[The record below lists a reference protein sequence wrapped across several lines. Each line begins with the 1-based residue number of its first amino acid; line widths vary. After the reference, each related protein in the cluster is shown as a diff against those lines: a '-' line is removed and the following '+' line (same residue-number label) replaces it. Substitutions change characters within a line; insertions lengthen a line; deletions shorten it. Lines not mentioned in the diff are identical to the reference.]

1 MGKIALMV
9 SREEMIYQAHNILQE
24 KKYEIQEMKVVRT
37 EDTVLEARQ
46 MIAGG
51 ATIIIARGLQASL
64 IKQYTDIPV
73 VEIVIT
79 AQEMG
84 LLVTRAKQILRKPRP
99 RIAVVGFKNMFSDM
113 TYFDALY
120 DIELRAWY
128 ASGGQSLHEVAS
140 AAVADGAE
148 LIIGGDTA
156 VEAASAAG
164 VPSLFLSTTEDSI
177 RTAFSV
183 AERMDFAMETEKR
196 NAAQMETLLDYST
209 NGVMRLDGEG
219 KILSSNPMMEQV
231 TGKEEREV
239 AGKLL
244 WEVFPETEEEGL
256 KRALDTG
263 EENYSCFLRIGNG
276 AFLADL
282 APIVVENRVEG
293 AVFTCTRIKPVR
305 RERERGGN
313 GRDRREGAA
322 AGDFR
327 DLLQESAV
335 MQECLRKAKL
345 YSLSDSPVVLEGEC
359 GTEKLLLASC
369 IHSNG
374 VVSAGPF
381 LRVDCGSLGEEEQL
395 SLIFGENGAA
405 ARAEGG
411 TLFLEGADRL
421 RPAAQDSLCQLVG
434 QHILRG
440 GDGFR
445 ESRTDVRLILS
456 SEESL
461 AGLAREG
468 RFSRELFFAVGGL
481 SVRIPPLRERPEDLK
496 EKISICLK
504 AMCGKYSR
512 YHVLTA
518 GAWKVLS
525 AYSWP
530 GNLTQVENFME
541 RLILTAGKRSIDET
555 MVREL
560 LAELYPQ
567 MDGEVRLGDA
577 VKGGR
582 PDRQKLAV
590 EMALETYRGN
600 REQAAEALGIS
611 KATLW
616 RWMKKYG
623 LEQKISK

>member
-24 KKYEIQEMKVVRT
+24 KKYEIGEMKVVKT

-113 TYFDALY
+113 TYFDTLY

-128 ASGGQSLHEVAS
+128 ASGGQSLDEVAS

-183 AERMDFAMETEKR
+183 AERMNFAMEAEKR

-219 KILSSNPMMEQV
+219 RILSSNPMMEQM
-231 TGKEEREV
+231 TGREEREV

-263 EENYSCFLRIGNG
+263 KENYSCFLRIGNG
-276 AFLADL
+276 AYLADL

-293 AVFTCTRIKPVR
+293 AVFTCTRMKPIR
-305 RERERGGN
+305 RERG
-313 GRDRREGAA
+313 REGS
-322 AGDFR
+322 GRGQKGSLTVWDFR
-327 DLLQESAV
+327 DLLQQSQT

-345 YSLSDSPVVLEGEC
+345 FSLSDSPVVLEGEC
-359 GTEKLLLASC
+359 GTEKQLLARC
-369 IHSNG
+369 IHGNG
-374 VVSAGPF
+374 AVSAGPF
-381 LRVDCGSLGEEEQL
+381 LRVDCGSLSEEEQL
-395 SLIFGENGAA
+395 ALVFGENGAA

-421 RPAAQDSLCQLVG
+421 SPAAQDSLCQLAKRRIG
-434 QHILRG
+434 RG
-440 GDGFR
+440 TEAFEEAR
-445 ESRTDVRLILS
+445 ADVRIILA

-461 AGLAREG
+461 ADLTREG

-496 EKISICLK
+496 EKISLCLK

-512 YHVLTA
+512 YHVLTG
-518 GAWKVLS
+518 GAWKVLA

-530 GNLTQVENFME
+530 GNLTQVESFME
-541 RLILTAGKRSIDET
+541 RLILTAGRRSIDEAA
-555 MVREL
+555 VRDL
-560 LAELYPQ
+560 LGELYPR

-577 VKGGR
+577 VKGSR
-582 PDRQKLAV
+582 SDRQKLAV
-590 EMALETYRGN
+590 EMALEESGGN

-611 KATLW
+611 KTTLW

-623 LEQKISK
+623 LD

>member
-24 KKYEIQEMKVVRT
+24 KKYEIQEMKVVKT

-46 MIAGG
+46 MIAAG

-84 LLVTRAKQILRKPRP
+84 LLVTRAKQILRRPRP
-99 RIAVVGFKNMFSDM
+99 RIAVVGFRNMFSDM
-113 TYFDALY
+113 SYFDTLY
-120 DIELRAWY
+120 DIELSAWY
-128 ASGGQSLHEVAS
+128 ASGDRSLRQVAD
-140 AAVADGAE
+140 AAVAEGAE

-156 VEAASAAG
+156 VEAANAAG

-183 AERMDFAMETEKR
+183 AERMDFAMGAEKR
-196 NAAQMETLLDYST
+196 NAAQMETLLDCST

-219 KILSSNPMMEQV
+219 RILSSNPMMGQMTGLEEGEV
-231 TGKEEREV
+231 T
-239 AGKLL
+239 GKLL
-244 WEVFPETEEEGL
+244 WEVFPETEAEGL
-256 KRALDTG
+256 RKTLETG
-263 EENYSCFLRIGNG
+263 RENCSCFLRIGKG
-276 AFLADL
+276 AYLADL
-282 APIVVENRVEG
+282 APILVENRVEG
-293 AVFTCTRIKPVR
+293 AVFTCTRIKPL
-305 RERERGGN
+305 RGDRGLEGT
-313 GRDRREGAA
+313 GRGRKEFPASW
-322 AGDFR
+322 DFR
-327 DLLQESAV
+327 DLLQKSPA

-359 GTEKLLLASC
+359 GTEKLPLARC

-374 VVSAGPF
+374 LVSGGPF
-381 LRVDCGSLGEEEQL
+381 LRVECGSLREEEQL

-411 TLFLEGADRL
+411 TLFLEGADKL
-421 RPAAQDSLCQLVG
+421 TPAAQDCLSQLV
-434 QHILRG
+434 QRRIRRG
-440 GDGFR
+440 ADGLEETR
-445 ESRTDVRLILS
+445 ADVRIILS
-456 SEESL
+456 AEDSL
-461 AGLAREG
+461 ADLTREG
-468 RFSRELFFAVGGL
+468 GFCRELFFAVGGL

-496 EKISICLK
+496 EKLSACLK

-518 GAWKVLS
+518 GAWKVLT
-525 AYSWP
+525 AYPWP
-530 GNLTQVENFME
+530 GNLTQAENFME
-541 RLILTAGKRSIDET
+541 RLVLTAGKRSIDE
-555 MVREL
+555 EAAAGL
-560 LAELYPQ
+560 LAELYPG
-567 MDGEVRLGDA
+567 MDGQVRLGDP
-577 VKGGR
+577 VKGER
-582 PDRQKLAV
+582 PDRQKQAL
-590 EMALETYRGN
+590 EMALEECRGS
-600 REQAAEALGIS
+600 REQAAKALGIS

-623 LEQKISK
+623 LDGGK